1 MKTVEIKMSG
11 PEKILAIARNHTKN
25 SVYSA
30 LEELVFAGSDRFSFQ
45 DVVEQQRL
53 HGPSLQRVLYF
64 ALTNNLISD
73 FGDGSFGKIT
83 QAPASVSIQLFE
95 LLLDQKLMSEMAE
108 SAIVQTDSR
117 LLAHSATISYGTDL
131 GVFVSERG
139 RIQLSRDVGPLLQD
153 DSKESMRLWIRNF
166 VSVSS
171 KVLTPTCIIAAI
183 KTGEVQWKKA
193 FGSDVS
199 NPFDLLKDYPELF
212 SNLMEGMHQA
222 NVTDAVFITPKID
235 VSTCRTVL
243 DIGGASGALGL
254 ALCEHY
260 KNIESYC
267 IYDLHT
273 AVDLY
278 KSMNARYRGHSKAP
292 INYVPGDFFK
302 STDTGFL
309 YGLEPLQ
316 KFDTII
322 LGWIIHDW
330 NDEQSIEILSKAR
343 FHLHENGKL
352 ILLEAVLPDS
362 RQGPVTMLDLTML
375 LQTGG
380 QERTVGEYANLLK
393 QSGLVLTE
401 VIQTEGRR
409 QIIVAGL

>member
-1 MKTVEIKMSG
+1 MSG

-273 AVDLY
+273 AVDLDR
-278 KSMNARYRGHSKAP
+278 KS
-292 INYVPGDFFK
+292 V
-302 STDTGFL
+302 
-309 YGLEPLQ
+309 
-316 KFDTII
+316 
-322 LGWIIHDW
+322 
-330 NDEQSIEILSKAR
+330 
-343 FHLHENGKL
+343 
-352 ILLEAVLPDS
+352 V
-362 RQGPVTMLDLTML
+362 
-375 LQTGG
+375 
-380 QERTVGEYANLLK
+380 
-393 QSGLVLTE
+393 
-401 VIQTEGRR
+401 
-409 QIIVAGL
+409 